1 MEGEGQREGQ
11 GSAGWSTEA
20 EAAAVTNT
28 SRRAVSAAKTVVM
41 STEQHPGEVRGVS
54 AAKTV
59 ATSTEQHPGEG
70 CGLEEQRGE

>member
-11 GSAGWSTEA
+11 GSVGWSTEV

-28 SRRAVSAAKTVVM
+28 SRRGVTTAKTVAM
-41 STEQHPGEVRGVS
+41 STEQHPGEV
-54 AAKTV
+54 
-59 ATSTEQHPGEG
+59 